1 MIVIVG
7 EEKTDIKIELTEK
20 VSAVDIKFRLYSTHG
35 GQSLLCFVG
44 NRKNVVTKGRN
55 KDYSQHGV
63 DHFHVIKIFLPI
75 YFILT

>member
-7 EEKTDIKIELTEK
+7 EKKTDIKIELTEK
-20 VSAVDIKFRLYSTHG
+20 VSAVDIKFRLYIRWPVSA
-35 GQSLLCFVG
+35 LLEIQ

-63 DHFHVIKIFLPI
+63 DHFHVIKIFPPI

>member
-20 VSAVDIKFRLYSTHG
+20 VSAVDIKFRLYIRWPVSA
-35 GQSLLCFVG
+35 LLEIQ

-63 DHFHVIKIFLPI
+63 DHFHVIKIFLLI